1 MNHPHPLPF
10 LLREVQQLQRLGAWR
25 LCGQA
30 LLTGLIAGGIIGLF
44 RRLYDTFRLYASF
57 WLQLY
62 VADSPWAWACILGG
76 LALLAALAHL
86 LLRQEPLISGS
97 GIPQVELMAAGLLP
111 PMRWGRVLW
120 RKFVA
125 TLAALSA
132 GLSVGREG
140 PCIQMGACV
149 GAGVGRLWHSPEE
162 QYSRFLVGGSVA
174 GLTAA
179 FGAPVAGM
187 FFAFEEMRSPLGLPL
202 LVFAALSA
210 VGAWAALF
218 LFFDFGPVFSFA
230 VWKDAALPQYGLAL
244 GMGLLCGLTGLFY
257 NAVLI
262 RLTLWQ
268 DSLTWPPPWL
278 RSAFPFGLSALLL
291 AIAPRLVGGVGVETL
306 DLASPVLLGN
316 GLGFLLLLLLGKI
329 AYSGLSFASGVA
341 GGLLMP
347 MLLAGSLL
355 GACVASPLLEQGWLH
370 ADEIPLLLVLGM
382 GGMFAATVRAP
393 LTGAA
398 LVVEMARCPFSAPA
412 VLLTAFT
419 ASLVASRLGG
429 EPVYDGL
436 KRRILRRRALQAEAA
451 SVESVK

>member
-1 MNHPHPLPF
+1 MNHPHAWSFF
-10 LLREVQQLQRLGAWR
+10 LKEAEQLQRLGAWR
-25 LCGQA
+25 LSGQA
-30 LLTGLIAGGIIGLF
+30 LLTGLIAGSIIGLF
-44 RRLYDTFRLYASF
+44 RRLYDSFRLYASY

-62 VADSPWAWACILGG
+62 AADTPWAWAYILGG

-86 LLRQEPLISGS
+86 LLRHEPLISGS
-97 GIPQVELMAAGLLP
+97 GIPQVELMATGLLP
-111 PMRWGRVLW
+111 PMRWRRVLW
-120 RKFVA
+120 CKFVA

-132 GLSVGREG
+132 GLSLGREG

-174 GLTAA
+174 GLAAA
-179 FGAPVAGM
+179 FGAPVAGIC
-187 FFAFEEMRSPLGLPL
+187 FAFEEMRNPLGLPL
-202 LVFAALSA
+202 ICFAALSA
-210 VGAWAALF
+210 FGAWASL
-218 LFFDFGPVFSFA
+218 LLLFDFGPVFPFA
-230 VWKDAALPQYGLAL
+230 VWKDAEWPQYGLAL
-244 GMGLLCGLTGLFY
+244 GMGVLCGLVGLLY
-257 NAVLI
+257 NAVII

-268 DSLTWPPPWL
+268 DSLTGLPPWL
-278 RSAFPFGLSALLL
+278 RSAFPFGVSALLL
-291 AIAPRLVGGVGVETL
+291 AVAPRLVGGVGIETL

-329 AYSGLSFASGVA
+329 VFSGLSFASGVA

-370 ADEIPLLLVLGM
+370 ADQIPLLLVLGM

-398 LVVEMARCPFSAPA
+398 LVVEMACCPFSAPA
-412 VLLTAFT
+412 VLLTALT
-419 ASLVASRLGG
+419 ASLTASRLGG
-429 EPVYDGL
+429 EPVYDSL
-436 KRRILRRRALQAEAA
+436 KRRILRRRAAQLQMT
-451 SVESVK
+451 SVESVQ

>member
-1 MNHPHPLPF
+1 MNHRHPLPLF
-10 LLREVQQLQRLGAWR
+10 LREAQHLQRLGAWR

-44 RRLYDTFRLYASF
+44 RRLYDTFRLYASY

-62 VADSPWAWACILGG
+62 AADTPWAWAYILGG
-76 LALLAALAHL
+76 LALLAMIAHL

-111 PMRWGRVLW
+111 PMRWRRVLW

-187 FFAFEEMRSPLGLPL
+187 LFAFEEMRSPLGLPL
-202 LVFAALSA
+202 FFFAAFSA
-210 VGAWAALF
+210 IGAWVALF
-218 LFFDFGPVFSFA
+218 LFFDFGPVFPFA
-230 VWKDAALPQYGLAL
+230 VWKDAGLPQYGLAL
-244 GMGLLCGLTGLFY
+244 GVGLLSGLAGLLY
-257 NAVLI
+257 NAVII

-268 DSLTWPPPWL
+268 DALPWL
-278 RSAFPFGLSALLL
+278 RSAFPFGVSALLL
-291 AIAPRLVGGVGVETL
+291 AVAPRLVGGVGVETL

-316 GLGFLLLLLLGKI
+316 GLGFLLCLLLGKI
-329 AYSGLSFASGVA
+329 AFSGLSFASGVA

-393 LTGAA
+393 LTGTA

-412 VLLTAFT
+412 VLLTALT

-436 KRRILRRRALQAEAA
+436 KRRILRRRALQAEAT
-451 SVESVK
+451 SVESAK

>member
-1 MNHPHPLPF
+1 MDHRHPLPLF
-10 LLREVQQLQRLGAWR
+10 LKEAQQLQRLGAWR

-44 RRLYDTFRLYASF
+44 RQSYDSFRLYASY

-62 VADSPWAWACILGG
+62 AADSPWAWGYILGG
-76 LALLAALAHL
+76 LALLATLAHL
-86 LLRQEPLISGS
+86 LLRHEPLISGS

-111 PMRWGRVLW
+111 PMRWRRVLW
-120 RKFVA
+120 CKFVA

-179 FGAPVAGM
+179 FGAPVAGLL
-187 FFAFEEMRSPLGLPL
+187 FAFEEMRSPLGLPL
-202 LVFAALSA
+202 LCFAALSA
-210 VGAWAALF
+210 FGAWIALF
-218 LFFDFGPVFSFA
+218 LFFDFGPVFPFA
-230 VWKDAALPQYGLAL
+230 VWKDAELPQYGLAL
-244 GMGLLCGLTGLFY
+244 VMGVLCGLVGLLY
-257 NAVLI
+257 NAVI
-262 RLTLWQ
+262 MHLTLWQ
-268 DSLTWPPPWL
+268 DSLSGLPPWL
-278 RSAFPFGLSALLL
+278 RSAFPFGVSALLL
-291 AIAPRLVGGVGVETL
+291 AVAPRLVGGVGIETL

-316 GLGFLLLLLLGKI
+316 GLGFLLFLLLGKI

-355 GACVASPLLEQGWLH
+355 GACVAAPLLDQGWLH
-370 ADEIPLLLVLGM
+370 ADQIPLLLVLGM

-412 VLLTAFT
+412 VLLTALT

-429 EPVYDGL
+429 EPVYDAL
-436 KRRILRRRALQAEAA
+436 KRRILRRRALRAEAA
-451 SVESVK
+451 SVENVK